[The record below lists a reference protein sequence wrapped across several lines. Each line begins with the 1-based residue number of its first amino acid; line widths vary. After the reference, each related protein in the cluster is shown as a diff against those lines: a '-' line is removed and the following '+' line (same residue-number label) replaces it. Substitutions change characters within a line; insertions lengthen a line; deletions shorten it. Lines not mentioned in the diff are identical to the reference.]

1 MQSRQTS
8 FPLVLPGA
16 LCRFIRSAESD
27 EALVGAA
34 GVILAVAPARI
45 GIAGRHDAALFD
57 HAVTMKGTALR
68 NFGSAL
74 LQMNQA

>member
-8 FPLVLPGA
+8 FPLVLRGA

-27 EALVGAA
+27 DMFVRPTGVRRAVTPA
-34 GVILAVAPARI
+34 GV
-45 GIAGRHDAALFD
+45 GIAGGHDAMVLD

-74 LQMNQA
+74 LQMNHA